1 MRDATSDSDPRDW
14 RAEIAERLASLRL
27 APEQEAD
34 LADELAQHL
43 EDRFRELRIRGA
55 SEADARRVVLE
66 ELDGEGSLAATLRDV
81 VQRGTSAAAL
91 GTPGRGSIAAQV
103 RQDVRYAV
111 RTMRRAPG
119 FAAVVVLTLALGIG
133 AATTIFSVVNGVLLR
148 PLPYRDPDQLVVFYG
163 TSPEKQLAEVSF
175 PAGLFVAVRDKSRA
189 FTSMAA
195 FEAGRGS
202 RSPGPAI
209 PFASMRQ
216 RYRSIS
222 SACSERRH
230 SWVERSS
237 PVRIRLTTTASA

>member
-1 MRDATSDSDPRDW
+1 MS
-14 RAEIAERLASLRL
+14 
-27 APEQEAD
+27 
-34 LADELAQHL
+34 
-43 EDRFRELRIRGA
+43 
-55 SEADARRVVLE
+55 VLE
-66 ELDGEGSLAATLRDV
+66 ELDGEGSLAATAAGRRPARNLCR
-81 VQRGTSAAAL
+81 RRSAHRR
-91 GTPGRGSIAAQV
+91 RGSIAAQV

-111 RTMRRAPG
+111 RTMRRSPG
-119 FAAVVVLTLALGIG
+119 FTAVVVLTLALGIG
-133 AATTIFSVVNGVLLR
+133 AATTIFSVVNGVLLT

-175 PAGLFVAVRDKSRA
+175 PRGPIRSNSRQKPGIHQHGGVRGEGGVHA
-189 FTSMAA
+189 
-195 FEAGRGS
+195 
-202 RSPGPAI
+202 SPGPAI

>member
-91 GTPGRGSIAAQV
+91 GTPGRGS
-103 RQDVRYAV
+103 
-111 RTMRRAPG
+111 
-119 FAAVVVLTLALGIG
+119 
-133 AATTIFSVVNGVLLR
+133 
-148 PLPYRDPDQLVVFYG
+148 
-163 TSPEKQLAEVSF
+163 
-175 PAGLFVAVRDKSRA
+175 
-189 FTSMAA
+189 
-195 FEAGRGS
+195 
-202 RSPGPAI
+202 
-209 PFASMRQ
+209 
-216 RYRSIS
+216 
-222 SACSERRH
+222 SACAPCGGRRD
-230 SWVERSS
+230 SPRWWSS
-237 PVRIRLTTTASA
+237 RWR